1 MAVDQF
7 QNTGIPLAESLQG
20 LLDAYIAELKL
31 KRQKLREKRKPSKTN
46 NPTGG
51 NQTAGDLIDD
61 EDFGAED
68 ECEEDDDDDDNDYD
82 YIEDKLLS
90 QNSTSVVGGGG
101 PPGSSAVTVP
111 GTGAGASTVVP
122 SATSDPLKQSNATS
136 QQNQALQ
143 NLLNGDSADKS
154 VKKQRVWKKDM
165 LRMDDFSKM
174 KEMVQRLR
182 KHRVNEAK
190 GNNSEPTTAGSQNA
204 GGAAGGSKG
213 GAVGQ
218 SGKSIPARTSIQ
230 QTQGSN
236 NLIKKETANRRSY
249 LNK

>member
-1 MAVDQF
+1 M
-7 QNTGIPLAESLQG
+7 PLPESLQG
-20 LLDAYIAELKL
+20 LLDAYIAELKI

-46 NPTGG
+46 NP

-90 QNSTSVVGGGG
+90 QNSTSVVAGG
-101 PPGSSAVTVP
+101 S
-111 GTGAGASTVVP
+111 ASTVP
-122 SATSDPLKQSNATS
+122 SSAPSQTAGNAPGTAGGEASKIS

-165 LRMDDFSKM
+165 LRQDDFSKM
-174 KEMVQRLR
+174 REMVVRLR
-182 KHRVNEAK
+182 KHRQNEAK
-190 GNNSEPTTAGSQNA
+190 VSEGGQPQGAAVANKQNA
-204 GGAAGGSKG
+204 GGGGP
-213 GAVGQ
+213 GAN
-218 SGKSIPARTSIQ
+218 GKSIPARTSIQ

>member
-1 MAVDQF
+1 M
-7 QNTGIPLAESLQG
+7 
-20 LLDAYIAELKL
+20 
-31 KRQKLREKRKPSKTN
+31 
-46 NPTGG
+46 
-51 NQTAGDLIDD
+51 IDD

-90 QNSTSVVGGGG
+90 QNSTSVVGGG
-101 PPGSSAVTVP
+101 PATSAVTVP
-111 GTGAGASTVVP
+111 GTAGTSTVVP
-122 SATSDPLKQSNATS
+122 SVTSDPLKQSNANS

-190 GNNSEPTTAGSQNA
+190 STNNNSEPTTAGSQNA
-204 GGAAGGSKG
+204 GGNATSSKG